1 MSGFVA
7 VVARPGHDPHD
18 AELVTAARSLADLY
32 AGLRPGSERE
42 EAVGDRAVAIG
53 FGCSVRSGPEGWT
66 LVQGVAHGPVPLP
79 VLAGDLAGIDGQ
91 CAVLS
96 YAADSRGL
104 LLATDRFAS
113 APVYVAETDRLLLAS
128 TSALTLAKHLRA
140 RPSLDAFRSFLV
152 AGYQFGTETHWEGT
166 RRIEAGNV
174 VTVGPEALRES
185 TYWLPRVD
193 EAIDAMDVH
202 AAADT
207 LIEIGV
213 ATLRDRIGGEETWLD
228 LTGGYDSRLL
238 ALLAAQ
244 AGVPFSGNTR
254 PDSRGPDVELARE
267 ISELRGWPWRELR
280 MHDYPADAPAQVRHA
295 LAAGDGRLEVL
306 QLGQV
311 AWGHQALAQSIPR
324 LLSAGGGEHLQF
336 YAWNT
341 ELPFP
346 GRGNRP
352 PNLGRW
358 VDMIALKPGQLEL
371 LAPGSREATRSA
383 YLSRLAGRAAR
394 FDGMPRTRVL
404 DACYAYKSNA
414 HFGAYRA
421 ADDPDITAQLPFYF
435 EPIFSAAF
443 SMNHHVRGGMRLM
456 REVMHRL
463 DPEVAAIET
472 TRGGPAVPMRPSTA
486 VQYLPF
492 YGILG
497 RKGVNKVTEQ
507 ISGRPWFPFPVTSKW
522 PKAEANRA
530 ALDSLVGDGTVDL
543 ADLRVRPLL
552 SEEELAAWPPARC
565 PPRCSV
571 GC

>member
-1 MSGFVA
+1 M
-7 VVARPGHDPHD
+7 P
-18 AELVTAARSLADLY
+18 
-32 AGLRPGSERE
+32 
-42 EAVGDRAVAIG
+42 
-53 FGCSVRSGPEGWT
+53 
-66 LVQGVAHGPVPLP
+66 
-79 VLAGDLAGIDGQ
+79 
-91 CAVLS
+91 
-96 YAADSRGL
+96 
-104 LLATDRFAS
+104 
-113 APVYVAETDRLLLAS
+113 
-128 TSALTLAKHLRA
+128 

-152 AGYQFGTETHWEGT
+152 AGYQFGTETHWDGT

-174 VTVGPEALRES
+174 VTVGPEVLDES

-202 AAADT
+202 EAADT

-238 ALLAAQ
+238 ALLAAE

-280 MHDYPADAPAQVRHA
+280 MHDFPADAPAQVRHA
-295 LAAGDGRLEVL
+295 LATGDGRLEVL

-311 AWGHQALAQSIPR
+311 AWGHQAMAQSIPR

-346 GRGNRP
+346 GRGDGP

-383 YLSRLAGRAAR
+383 YLSRLARRAAR

-421 ADDPDITAQLPFYF
+421 ADDPDIAAQLPYYF

-443 SMNHHVRGGMRLM
+443 SMNHRVRGGMRLM

-463 DPEVAAIET
+463 DPEVAAIQT

-486 VQYLPF
+486 TQYLPF

-497 RKGVNKVTEQ
+497 RKGLNKVTER

-530 ALDSLVGDGTVDL
+530 ALESLVGDGTVDL
-543 ADLRVRPLL
+543 TDLRVRPLL
-552 SEEELAAWPPARC
+552 SEEGARRLAAGEVSAAMLGRVLTLEMLLAE
-565 PPRCSV
+565 V
-571 GC
+571 GADL